1 VHHRAAVRPARAAAR
16 DLTARRVLR
25 ALHGGFPEAVV
36 IVASGSLPVA
46 RRAPRVVIVLSCLGV
61 AAAAWL
67 VPASVE
73 IVAWPATGPARVA
86 LFGSMTSLWLSL
98 ATGL

>member
-1 VHHRAAVRPARAAAR
+1 MIVPS
-16 DLTARRVLR
+16 
-25 ALHGGFPEAVV
+25 GG
-36 IVASGSLPVA
+36 LPVA
-46 RRAPRVVIVLSCLGV
+46 RRASSVVVIVLSCLGV

-86 LFGSMTSLWLSL
+86 LFAPTTRLWLSL
-98 ATGL
+98 AIGLAVAAVLCYLRPRTR